1 MTAPDDA
8 DIPVLIGLLA
18 KTDALFSPLRGAF
31 NLQRWAEIGWRRRQ
45 FRRLGLPGSGGAGQ
59 ERLQAHRLYR
69 RLARA
74 GLVEIRGGGRAF
86 GVRLS
91 DQADWWLR
99 RLATWH
105 DQPQTLTLVG
115 LVAWHLVAG
124 PGNAGFVSEL
134 HLAVAKPVEQLTEE
148 QALLVTEL
156 EEISRLGLARG
167 WLLTRSDH
175 HGAVGYQATPAGRA
189 ALSCPP
195 KLPAEM
201 PKYSSAANDQYLQ
214 AFDQAAA
221 ELAEARPQA
230 HRNDTPICLS
240 CGLWPPRDPT
250 LPALFNSRGRLRTGK
265 ELAAFVS
272 K

>member
-8 DIPVLIGLLA
+8 DIPMLIGLLA
-18 KTDALFSPLRGAF
+18 KTDAMFSPLRARF
-31 NLQRWAEIGWRRRQ
+31 TLQRWAEIGWRRRQ

-105 DQPQTLTLVG
+105 DQPQTLLLVG
-115 LVAWHLVAG
+115 LVRWHELAG
-124 PGNAGFVSEL
+124 GSNAGFISEV
-134 HLAVAKPVEQLTEE
+134 HLAVAKPVESLTEE
-148 QALLVTEL
+148 QALLVL
-156 EEISRLGLARG
+156 QVEEIARPALVRG
-167 WLLTRSDH
+167 WLLSRSDH
-175 HGAVGYQATPAGRA
+175 HCAAGYQATPAGRA

-195 KLPAEM
+195 KLPAAM
-201 PKYSSAANDQYLQ
+201 PKYSSEANDEYL
-214 AFDQAAA
+214 AALDQAAA

-230 HRNDTPICLS
+230 HRHDVPVCLS